1 MTVKIDLSR
10 DALFDELGLIRLR
23 ESYMRPD
30 EQSPQER
37 LAFVAQQFASN
48 DEHAQRIYDYA
59 SRHWLSFSTPILSF
73 GRSKNGLPVSCY
85 LTYMPDSADGLVET
99 LSEVNRLSMAGGG
112 VGIHVGI
119 RNADEKSVG
128 VMPHLKVYDAAC
140 LAYRQGST
148 RRGSYAAFLDAD
160 HPDIIPFVEMR
171 KPTGDQNLKALNLHH
186 GVNLTDV
193 FMEKIEASMRD
204 ENADDS
210 WDLKNPATGE
220 VVETISARDLW
231 QRILEMRMHTG
242 EPYLVFL
249 DTANRALP
257 SWLKERGLRI
267 RGSNLCTEIF
277 LPTSETRTA
286 VCCLSSLNLE
296 YFDDWKDQ
304 PDFIADT
311 MEFLD
316 NVLQYFIDHAPKH
329 LAKARHSAERERS
342 VGLGALGFHAYL
354 QKKGIPLESALAKS
368 VNLKIFRHIH
378 DAALAADAKLCEER
392 GPCPDAAD
400 AGVMRRFSHHTA
412 VAPNASS
419 SLIMGG
425 TSPSIEPY
433 RANIYRQD
441 TISGAYIV
449 KNRFLKAELAKRGLD
464 TDEVWADLIAHDG
477 SVAHREDLPE
487 SVRMVFKTAFE
498 IDQRWLV
505 DLAADRQTYIDQ
517 GQSLNLF
524 FPPDVSISYL
534 HACHFL
540 AWKKGL
546 KSLYYNRSDKLR
558 KADRVGVR
566 MERKRIEDEIDMR
579 AVADDTTCLACEG

>member
-30 EQSPQER
+30 EKSPQER
-37 LAFVAQQFASN
+37 LAFVAEQFASN
-48 DEHAQRIYDYA
+48 DAHAQRIYDYA

-85 LTYMPDSADGLVET
+85 LTYMADSADGLVET

-186 GVNLTDV
+186 GVNLTDA

-296 YFDDWKDQ
+296 YFDDWKDH

-368 VNLKIFRHIH
+368 VNMRIFRRIR

-400 AGVMRRFSHHTA
+400 AGVARRFSHHTA

-505 DLAADRQTYIDQ
+505 DLAADRQAYIDQ

-524 FPPDVSISYL
+524 FPPDVSVSYL

>member
-30 EQSPQER
+30 EKSPQER
-37 LAFVAQQFASN
+37 LAFVAEQFASN
-48 DEHAQRIYDYA
+48 DAHAQRIYDYA

-85 LTYMPDSADGLVET
+85 LTYMADSADGLVET

-160 HPDIIPFVEMR
+160 HPDIIPFAEMR

-186 GVNLTDV
+186 GVNLTDA

-296 YFDDWKDQ
+296 YFDDWKDH

-368 VNLKIFRHIH
+368 VNMRIFRHIC

-400 AGVMRRFSHHTA
+400 AGVARRFSHHTA

-449 KNRFLKAELAKRGLD
+449 KNRFLKAELAKRSLD

-505 DLAADRQTYIDQ
+505 DLAADRQAYIDQ

-524 FPPDVSISYL
+524 FPPDVSVSYL

>member
-1 MTVKIDLSR
+1 
-10 DALFDELGLIRLR
+10 
-23 ESYMRPD
+23 
-30 EQSPQER
+30 
-37 LAFVAQQFASN
+37 
-48 DEHAQRIYDYA
+48 
-59 SRHWLSFSTPILSF
+59 
-73 GRSKNGLPVSCY
+73 
-85 LTYMPDSADGLVET
+85 
-99 LSEVNRLSMAGGG
+99 
-112 VGIHVGI
+112 
-119 RNADEKSVG
+119 
-128 VMPHLKVYDAAC
+128 
-140 LAYRQGST
+140 
-148 RRGSYAAFLDAD
+148 
-160 HPDIIPFVEMR
+160 
-171 KPTGDQNLKALNLHH
+171 
-186 GVNLTDV
+186 
-193 FMEKIEASMRD
+193 
-204 ENADDS
+204 
-210 WDLKNPATGE
+210 
-220 VVETISARDLW
+220 
-231 QRILEMRMHTG
+231 MRMHTG

-296 YFDDWKDQ
+296 YFDDWKDH

-329 LAKARHSAERERS
+329 LEKARHSAERERS

-368 VNLKIFRHIH
+368 VNMRIFRHIR

-400 AGVMRRFSHHTA
+400 AGVARRFSHHTA

-449 KNRFLKAELAKRGLD
+449 KNRFLKAELAKRSLD

-477 SVAHREDLPE
+477 SIAHREDLPE

-505 DLAADRQTYIDQ
+505 DLAADRQAYIDQ
-517 GQSLNLF
+517 ARREGRPIIVLAGRPYHMDPEINHGINDLITSFGFVLITEDAVFQHMDKQPRRVLNQWTYHARMYNAARYVCTQPDMAFIQLVSFGCGVDAITTDELRSILEEAGELYTQLKIDDISNLGAVKIRIRSLMAALDARDARNQKGGQ
-524 FPPDVSISYL
+524 
-534 HACHFL
+534 
-540 AWKKGL
+540 
-546 KSLYYNRSDKLR
+546 
-558 KADRVGVR
+558 
-566 MERKRIEDEIDMR
+566 
-579 AVADDTTCLACEG
+579 